1 MFPIQDFEDK
11 PECLYIRAAKKMF
24 EEEQKKWRFTLQ
36 NVLWSWD
43 VFITFCISMMFQL
56 LKV

>member
-24 EEEQKKWRFTLQ
+24 EEEQKK
-36 NVLWSWD
+36 
-43 VFITFCISMMFQL
+43 
-56 LKV
+56 